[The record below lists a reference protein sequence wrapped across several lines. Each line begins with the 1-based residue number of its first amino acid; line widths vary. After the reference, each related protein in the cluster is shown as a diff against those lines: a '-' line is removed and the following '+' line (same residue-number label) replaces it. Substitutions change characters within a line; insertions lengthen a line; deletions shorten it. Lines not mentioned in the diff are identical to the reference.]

1 MGQQLYL
8 TAGTAAAGMRRLAS
22 ATDSESNVRIEPIE
36 TGLIARALSSERVGG
51 EKRRTHRCAP
61 MHEQCTRAGLGNR
74 RTLSLP
80 KQLDSELVTA
90 SLLLLCAPPLL
101 PSPPPRLATTDS
113 THNSRWTRP
122 EHSRVL
128 LTTRMIRI
136 RE

>member
-1 MGQQLYL
+1 MGQQLDL
-8 TAGTAAAGMRRLAS
+8 TAGTAAAGKRRLAS
-22 ATDSESNVRIEPIE
+22 ATDSESDVRIEPIE
-36 TGLIARALSSERVGG
+36 TGLIARALSSERGG

-80 KQLDSELVTA
+80 GQLESELVTA
-90 SLLLLCAPPLL
+90 SLLLLCAPPL
-101 PSPPPRLATTDS
+101 PPPPPPRLATTDS

-128 LTTRMIRI
+128 LTTRI
-136 RE
+136 